1 MRESLSLPIGTAPLG
16 KGQQCL
22 LPTQLLGT
30 KQNIHSWRVV
40 PGTSQTC
47 APATTMPFAE
57 SLTPTAQCANPQ
69 SQCPGWQP
77 STYFVTRQAALPT
90 PAIAPLCPAG
100 FPGVGAP
107 SRSGH
112 WSHSPFT
119 DNDND
124 GPQEENEDGKAT
136 CTDAQNEPHLLRSLG
151 HFEGS
156 LALLARSWGEQRGQ
170 RTKGAKVTQARI
182 CVPRLQTG
190 CTNTHAQRPSSASRH
205 CSTVQPGLDLL
216 TPPLN
221 QHHLHILAQ
230 LP

>member
-1 MRESLSLPIGTAPLG
+1 MPFNALAALSLGGSGPAQSVRADTLARGPSHSQGVSIPSYWNSPCRQRTAVPASNTAPWHQAEYTFLES
-16 KGQQCL
+16 
-22 LPTQLLGT
+22 GT
-30 KQNIHSWRVV
+30 WHQPDLCSSHNN
-40 PGTSQTC
+40 
-47 APATTMPFAE
+47 AFAE

-77 STYFVTRQAALPT
+77 STYFVTRRAALPT
-90 PAIAPLCPAG
+90 PAITPLCPAG

-170 RTKGAKVTQARI
+170 RSKGAKVTQARI
-182 CVPRLQTG
+182 
-190 CTNTHAQRPSSASRH
+190 
-205 CSTVQPGLDLL
+205 
-216 TPPLN
+216 
-221 QHHLHILAQ
+221 
-230 LP
+230 